1 MEEKIKFQIEANKIL
16 KLLSNEIYD
25 SPYALLREN
34 VQNAYD
40 AILMRIQKEPT
51 FEPKINITL
60 IGNVIT
66 ILDNGIGMT
75 KDTVKS
81 NYWKAGSSGKNN
93 EEARKAGVV
102 GTFGIGAMANFGI
115 CKHLKIETHYLGG
128 NITIFSEAD
137 KDNLSVSE
145 DCILIN
151 EFENVRESGTKV
163 IATLEDSIHLNSDTA
178 IQYLKPYVQ
187 YLEMPVF
194 FNEAII
200 SQETYCKHDDNS
212 NIISSKQKVVE
223 NDIAFNLGIQ
233 IQNYSGG
240 AVNVYIDNIL
250 IGKNNIKGNIFLQQG
265 KNNYIYG
272 LRNNFG
278 LAPIPVNSIFNFGG
292 IVNLSVLQPTAGRE
306 ALSRESTAFVSRI
319 INIVEYYVASEISL
333 QEIADSNRYFLAY
346 IYNKG
351 KYDLAGKIKIQL
363 RPGTTQIAFEK
374 VSTKIDGKDVY
385 YYSGS
390 DTQIVDQ
397 YANENTS
404 LLTLS
409 AESPRRIIQQ
419 KMLELK
425 KIPQVSNNP
434 QKLKVYS
441 ISELSTAEFALT
453 LRVMSTLKD
462 DYLIADSEVIFA
474 DISHQVP
481 NMVEKE
487 NNTIKI
493 YLAKNSGNV
502 QQVLNIYNSDSK
514 LFDGFVKDYVRN
526 YLYPKLAPFVP
537 SSTRGGADALYRI
550 LQRNKELYTIEYDE
564 MGDIENLM
572 KDYVAGK
579 KDLKEIF
586 RTSSQYQSTQKQ
598 TVSKSQIGSVEK
610 ELSTV
615 IQNPPPQNDIAIDNT
630 MAFPPIKINSETI
643 KKILKTDNKY
653 PQLNNNMFFLALSDK
668 IFDRQLD
675 FFLQPHTTKILW
687 GMHKILYIFTHV
699 STQLTLY
706 YEIEL
711 KHKLDD
717 TQTGGKSIQTTT
729 IISKNRIFVPIIT
742 ELESHFDVQQQLSFY
757 VRFDLITDLEEIG
770 TKKSNTY

>member
-1 MEEKIKFQIEANKIL
+1 MKEKIRLQIESDKVL
-16 KLLSNEIYD
+16 KLLSSEIYD

-40 AILMRIQKEPT
+40 AILMRLQKEPT
-51 FEPKINITL
+51 FKPKIELTL
-60 IGNVIT
+60 TGKVIT
-66 ILDNGIGMT
+66 ILDNGIGMS
-75 KDTVKS
+75 KDTVKN

-93 EEARKAGVV
+93 DEARKAGVV

-115 CKHLKIETHYLGG
+115 CKHLKIETHYWGE
-128 NITIFSEAD
+128 NTTIISEAD
-137 KDNLSVSE
+137 KSTLSVSE
-145 DCILIN
+145 DCILLDEI
-151 EFENVRESGTKV
+151 ENTRESGTK
-163 IATLEDSIHLNSDTA
+163 IFATLDDDCNLISETA

-187 YLEMPVF
+187 YLEMPVL
-194 FNEAII
+194 FNGVII
-200 SQETYCKHDDNS
+200 SQETYRKQDGNS
-212 NIISSKQKVVE
+212 NIISFNRQIVE
-223 NDIAFNLGIQ
+223 NEFSFNMGIQ

-240 AVNVYIDNIL
+240 AVSVYIDNIS
-250 IGKNNIKGNIFLQQG
+250 IGKNAINGNIFLEQG

-278 LAPIPVNSIFNFGG
+278 LALIPVNSIFNFGG
-292 IVNLSVLQPTAGRE
+292 IVNLSILQPTAGRE
-306 ALSRESTAFVSRI
+306 ALSRESTTFVSQI
-319 INIVEYYVASEISL
+319 INIVEANVALELSKYEIS
-333 QEIADSNRYFLAY
+333 DSNRYFLSY
-346 IYNKG
+346 VYSRNRN
-351 KYDLAGKIKIQL
+351 DLAGKIKIQL
-363 RPGTTQIAFEK
+363 RPGTDQIPFEK
-374 VSTKIDGKDVY
+374 VSTKIDGKDVF
-385 YYSGS
+385 YYSGTDS
-390 DTQIVDQ
+390 QIIDQ

-409 AESPRRIIQQ
+409 AENPRRSIQQ
-419 KMLELK
+419 MILDLK
-425 KIPQVSNNP
+425 HIPQVSNNP
-434 QKLKVYS
+434 QRLKVYS
-441 ISELSTAEFALT
+441 VSELSNAEFALT

-462 DYLIADSEVIFA
+462 DYLITDSEVIFA

-493 YLAKNSGNV
+493 YLAKNSCNV
-502 QQVLNIYNSDSK
+502 QQVLKIYDSDSK
-514 LFDGFVKDYVRN
+514 LFDGFIKDFVRN
-526 YLYPKLAPFVP
+526 YLYPKLAQFVP
-537 SSTRGGADALYRI
+537 SSTKGGADALYRI

-579 KDLKEIF
+579 KDLKEII
-586 RTSSQYQSTQKQ
+586 RTSTQYQNTQKQ
-598 TVSKSQIGSVEK
+598 TVNQSQIGSVEK

-615 IQNPPPQNDIAIDNT
+615 IQNPPPQNNITIDKT
-630 MAFPPIKINSETI
+630 MAFPPIKISSETK
-643 KKILKTDNKY
+643 KKILKAEDPY

-717 TQTGGKSIQTTT
+717 TQTGGKSILTTT
-729 IISKNRIFVPIIT
+729 IISKNRLFVPIIP
-742 ELESHFDVQQQLSFY
+742 ELISHFDVQSQLSFY
-757 VRFDLITDLEEIG
+757 VRYDLITDFEERNN
-770 TKKSNTY
+770 S